1 MTPLK
6 FDKIYILAINHSQ
19 EKYDDIQRRL
29 GELGL
34 ANQVNY
40 EIINGHNGY
49 TDPLSTDVSLYE
61 GWAQPD
67 GWNDFWKFE
76 MSKGEIGCA
85 ISHTLVWQKVLE
97 DGVERALI
105 LEEDFY
111 SRLPLNQL
119 NEPEMQFDFAFLGR
133 YVFDENE
140 DRKIDNN
147 WCYPG
152 LSYNMH
158 AYVLTNQGAQKLLN
172 TQFKQNLI
180 PVDEFITATYMPHR
194 RPDIDSMYPTKNM
207 TFVSVNEDFI
217 GQSSNAETTTV
228 SRHGYLG
235 KQDNTMEANI
245 QQQTKYFEI
254 LDTSDWDAWKAK
266 YLNHTLAKGEYD
278 LMIDDIGHNVYEFP
292 LFTEKFCTEAIALA
306 EAKNN
311 WTVDR
316 HEFYPTNDVLLQ
328 DIDLQNI
335 YHRVLKEVVYPLCVH
350 IWTLEGND
358 WLNMYSENFMARYT
372 TDRQSHLSLHHDFS
386 HVTMV
391 VKLNDEFEGGGTWFP
406 KYNLLSN
413 PKQVGT
419 ATLHPGMVTH
429 LHGARPI
436 YAGKR
441 YIIVSFM
448 RKEK

>member
-34 ANQVNY
+34 ANQVTY

-49 TDPLSTDVSLYE
+49 TDPLPTDVSLYE

-76 MSKGEIGCA
+76 MSQGEIGCA
-85 ISHTLVWQKVLE
+85 ISHTLVWQKMLQE
-97 DGVERALI
+97 GVERALI

-119 NEPEMQFDFAFLGR
+119 NEPDVQFDFAFLGR

-152 LSYNMH
+152 LSYNTQ

-194 RPDIDSMYPTKNM
+194 RPDIDSLYPTKNM
-207 TFVSVNEDFI
+207 TFISVNEDFI

-235 KQDNTMEANI
+235 KQDNIMEANI
-245 QQQTKYFEI
+245 QQQVEYFEI

-278 LMIDDIGHNVYEFP
+278 LMLDDLGNNVYEFP